1 MSTVYVMNLR
11 KALRQLLEAAEAN
24 GMNVE
29 SKAYRDATHALAEID
44 QELFDQT
51 TTERLALREFA
62 EQEYGGDD
70 DISFDDGVF
79 ISKVDHGIWVS
90 AWAWVYNAS
99 CECGEFLDSPFATGP
114 CKNCKKKGKANG
126 QDNKAK

>member
-1 MSTVYVMNLR
+1 MSAVYVMSLR
-11 KALRQLLEAAEAN
+11 KALRQLLEAAEAD

-29 SKAYRDATHALAEID
+29 SKAYCDATHALAEID

-51 TTERLALREFA
+51 TPERLALREFA

-79 ISKVDHGIWVS
+79 ISKVDQIGRAHV
-90 AWAWVYNAS
+90 
-99 CECGEFLDSPFATGP
+99 
-114 CKNCKKKGKANG
+114 
-126 QDNKAK
+126 